1 MTNTA
6 PTSDA
11 VAWQRLGRVSG
22 VAGLAAVLL
31 ILVPIVVGTRPE
43 PTFDAAAAEFT
54 THACEPVPV
63 FRPHRWVDHLRLVR
77 RRTDHLAAAG

>member
-22 VAGLAAVLL
+22 VAGLAAVVL
-31 ILVPIVVGTRPE
+31 ILVPITLALLSVESRARRCRGLPWSGIHGSVSDLEALDFEGVRTAVSLE
-43 PTFDAAAAEFT
+43 PY
-54 THACEPVPV
+54 
-63 FRPHRWVDHLRLVR
+63 
-77 RRTDHLAAAG
+77 